1 MRHPVAYL
9 SVKLLH
15 FRTHLVP
22 NEHLDYVVIGGIG
35 LELREPVL
43 DLGEGLAVG
52 DVVDEDGALPAP
64 VVARR
69 QRPKPLLSGR
79 VPDCQLY
86 LKKEKPSNTF
96 KIEY

>member
-1 MRHPVAYL
+1 MICQFSHY
-9 SVKLLH
+9 
-15 FRTHLVP
+15 FCTHLVP
-22 NEHLDYVVIGGIG
+22 DEHLDYVVIGGVG

-96 KIEY
+96 KIE